1 MERMP
6 WEALP
11 DLAWI
16 GLLAAVAL
24 SLICNSAVLA
34 LLGISA
40 LAQGLGRLMRGRNGR

>member
-16 GLLAAVAL
+16 GLAAAVAL
-24 SLICNSAVLA
+24 SLICNAAVLA
-34 LLGISA
+34 LLGVSA
-40 LAQGLGRLMRGRNGR
+40 LVQGLARLIRDRGAG